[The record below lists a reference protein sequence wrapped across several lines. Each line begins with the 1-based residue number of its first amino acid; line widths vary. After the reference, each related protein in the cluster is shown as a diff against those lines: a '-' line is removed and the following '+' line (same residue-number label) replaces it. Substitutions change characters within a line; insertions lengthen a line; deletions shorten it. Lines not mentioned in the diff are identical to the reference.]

1 MYRIVIGSCV
11 LNIVIQMIYDIII
24 FVRGANNFGSCDLVL
39 LNEFA
44 NELVWFIARSN
55 ACSLWILPVLYVFM
69 PPIRCWKKKL
79 NQLKRKLKIREKN
92 RRSDLNNGDSNPH
105 DDSSYIETDD
115 LTDDDSEF
123 DESEVKAVQRKTTAR
138 KKKDSILG
146 GLETDN
152 SYISED
158 ADNP

>member
-1 MYRIVIGSCV
+1 M
-11 LNIVIQMIYDIII
+11 LNIVVQMIYDIAI

-39 LNEFA
+39 SNDFA
-44 NELVWFIARSN
+44 NEFVWFIARSN

-69 PPIRCWKKKL
+69 PPIKCWRKRL
-79 NQLKRKLKIREKN
+79 NQLKRKLNIRESN
-92 RRSDLNNGDSNPH
+92 RRSDLNCGDSNPH

-115 LTDDDSEF
+115 FTDDDSEF
-123 DESEVKAVQRKTTAR
+123 DEVDGNAMQRKTTSR

-152 SYISED
+152 SSISD
-158 ADNP
+158 DGDNP

>member
-1 MYRIVIGSCV
+1 M
-11 LNIVIQMIYDIII
+11 LNIIVQMIYDIGI

-39 LNEFA
+39 SNDFA
-44 NELVWFIARSN
+44 NEFVWFIARSN

-69 PPIRCWKKKL
+69 PPIRCWRKRL
-79 NQLKRKLKIREKN
+79 NQLKRKLNIRESN
-92 RRSDLNNGDSNPH
+92 RRSDLNSGDSNPL

-115 LTDDDSEF
+115 FTDDDSEF
-123 DESEVKAVQRKTTAR
+123 DEGEGKNMQRKTTAR

-152 SYISED
+152 SSISDD